1 MFRGWW
7 PKLGHF
13 WEKQVA
19 WLESTWHRCLLGTR
33 MFADRNDL
41 PQEIKGQ
48 CLLKLISSSLNQ
60 LKSKLDS
67 KPWIELSYFY
77 TIICKIKFL
86 KMINTSLLLH
96 QSLVT
101 WPRPKCSHYRTKHSK
116 SKSVSPCLYTGGYLL
131 INVVAPLSPILPFL
145 IPVLTGDRHLLRSPI
160 ELAAINMTFCDLKI
174 FKK

>member
-1 MFRGWW
+1 MFCGWW

-33 MFADRNDL
+33 MFADKNDL

-48 CLLKLISSSLNQ
+48 CLFKLIFSVPNQ
-60 LKSKLDS
+60 LKIKALSKTLNG
-67 KPWIELSYFY
+67 IIIFY
-77 TIICKIKFL
+77 TIIWKIKFL
-86 KMINTSLLLH
+86 EMINTSLLLH
-96 QSLVT
+96 QLLVT
-101 WPRPKCSHYRTKHSK
+101 WPWPKCSHYRMKHSK

-145 IPVLTGDRHLLRSPI
+145 IPVLTEDRHLLRSPI